1 MSDEKHHKKIAV
13 LAVMLIAAAA
23 MVGVAYANSASYT
36 ITGNTTQND
45 YVTLTMYT
53 DAGVKVGDSI
63 MFEYEQG
70 YDTFTNA
77 DNEITYRLISLDKR
91 IKLNEHSYKL
101 TIDGSDEDG
110 KYDVCAA
117 LSGVNA
123 LYEDEAGTAKPCKYI
138 IRLTGD
144 EDVYEAEFTAEGISE
159 FVNTDPLEED
169 TLANGDYQFD
179 VFLEMFTEPYTVSML
194 GSYVDVSKTKF
205 VDKFASDGISIT
217 FTAEIPGP

>member
-1 MSDEKHHKKIAV
+1 
-13 LAVMLIAAAA
+13 MLIAAAA

-91 IKLNEHSYKL
+91 IKLNENSYKL
-101 TIDGSDEDG
+101 TIDGSNDDG

-159 FVNTDPLEED
+159 FANIVPLEED

-205 VDKFASDGISIT
+205 VDRFASDGISIT
-217 FTAEIPGP
+217 FTAEIPEP

>member
-1 MSDEKHHKKIAV
+1 
-13 LAVMLIAAAA
+13 MLIAAAA

-77 DNEITYRLISLDKR
+77 DNEITYRLISMDQR

-101 TIDGSDEDG
+101 TIDGSDANG
-110 KYDVCAA
+110 RYDVSAA

-138 IRLTGD
+138 IKLTG
-144 EDVYEAEFTAEGISE
+144 EGDVYEAEFTAEDISE
-159 FVNTDPLEED
+159 FANTDPLKED

-194 GSYVDVSKTKF
+194 GPYVDVSKTKF
-205 VDKFASDGISIT
+205 VDKFESNGISIT
-217 FTAEIPGP
+217 FTAEIPEP